1 MFQNVFKIAAG
12 LIFVVAVVTS
22 MFALGSS
29 GRIGFEYLLGV
40 DNCYYQNMP
49 MKVDREA
56 VAVSIDQDYLAN
68 CKRDTTNNNKR
79 TAADSLAM
87 LLVAL
92 PTSIFFYRKV
102 RDN

>member
-22 MFALGSS
+22 MFAVGSA
-29 GRIGFEYLLGV
+29 GRIGFEHLMGV
-40 DNCYYQNMP
+40 DNCYYARVATP
-49 MKVDREA
+49 EGSPKVDVNYEEQCKK
-56 VAVSIDQDYLAN
+56 DTAN
-68 CKRDTTNNNKR
+68 NDKR

-92 PTSIFFYRKV
+92 PTAVFFYKKV
-102 RDN
+102 RE

>member
-40 DNCYYQNMP
+40 DNCYYATTP
-49 MKVDREA
+49 VPEGGISK
-56 VAVSIDQDYLAN
+56 IDVNYAEQ
-68 CKRDTTNNNKR
+68 CKKDTANNNKR
-79 TAADSLAM
+79 QAADSLAM

-92 PTSIFFYRKV
+92 PTSIFFYKKV
-102 RDN
+102 KQ